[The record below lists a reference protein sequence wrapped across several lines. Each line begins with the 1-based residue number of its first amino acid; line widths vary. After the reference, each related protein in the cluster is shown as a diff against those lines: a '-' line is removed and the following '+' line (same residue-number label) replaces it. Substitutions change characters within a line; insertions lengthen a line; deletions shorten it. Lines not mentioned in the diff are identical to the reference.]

1 VERSVTDPPLDGLD
15 IAVAGTFNPRRVGAE
30 HGGDAVA
37 VLLGHPERILADHEI
52 PTDGGVA
59 RDVGSSIPK
68 L

>member
-1 VERSVTDPPLDGLD
+1 
-15 IAVAGTFNPRRVGAE
+15 
-30 HGGDAVA
+30 VA